1 MGTEIERKFLVVGE
15 AWRSGVV
22 RRRRFEQG
30 YLAIT
35 RDCAVRVRLD
45 GDQANLN
52 IKNATLDIERQEFE
66 YPVPPADA
74 REMLDSLCTGRSL
87 SKVRHWVDH
96 QGDTWEVDVFEE
108 ANRGLVLAEIEV
120 EHRDQRF
127 AMPDW
132 IGREVSGDERF
143 LNSYLAVTP
152 YTSWGRS

>member
-1 MGTEIERKFLVVGE
+1 MGREIERKFLVAGD

-22 RRRRFEQG
+22 QRRRFEQG

-45 GDQANLN
+45 GDRASLN

-66 YPVPPADA
+66 YSIPPDDA
-74 REMLDSLCTGRSL
+74 REILDTLCAGRSL

-96 QGDTWEVDVFEE
+96 DGDTWEVDVFEG
-108 ANRGLVLAEIEV
+108 ANQGLVLAELEV
-120 EHRDQRF
+120 DDREQHF
-127 AMPDW
+127 SIPDW
-132 IGREVSGDERF
+132 VGREVSGDERY

-152 YTSWGRS
+152 YTSWDRA